1 MSSSSSKIRII
12 IAGGGIAGLALAN
25 MLEKFDIK
33 YVLLE
38 THKDIAPSVGASIG
52 LLPNGL
58 RILDQLGCY
67 EPLRAL
73 AGDSLVTGHIRQAD
87 GKSISVIKDMTTL
100 LEKRH
105 GYQLL
110 FVDRQWLLQ
119 ILYDNLQNKKRV
131 LLNKR
136 IVRIDHVDG
145 GVDVITKDGEKFSGT
160 LVVGADGINS
170 VVRSEMWRIGNKLQ
184 PGYFPLGEEDR
195 VPCYYKCSS
204 GIAQNVPNW
213 EPRSYNIVL
222 GKKMSQ
228 LVVSGPGNRVYWF
241 LFVRLPEAKYGK
253 DIPKYS
259 KEDEVQ
265 FVKEHMNL
273 PITEKVTFGQV
284 FSKRLSSTL
293 TPINEIAYKKW
304 FFKKI
309 ITFGDAA
316 HKPNPIG
323 CQGANAAIESAA
335 EFVNALME
343 KRDSRSSGL
352 KNLSDSD
359 IEEIFTQTQESRNEQ
374 ARQMIAFARRLQW
387 LTAYENPV
395 ASAFVFNISVPL
407 SSDETNLGRIIASQ
421 LDPVTLKGLP
431 IPRRS
436 RALPAAIDLPARPV
450 KKAKSRLVRV
460 AYMGGMGALLWVG
473 SKALRVPPLKATS
486 GWGAVRAVNRVWFAH
501 PGVDRLVNALVT
513 IFSHPILGQDQA
525 PRLQAVY
532 FLSQLMSPILIYTI
546 EGYRAG
552 NRKTALSLPSVFL
565 AGMQM
570 LTIGRAAPVH
580 ALLTTFQNYDLPT
593 GRYVRPEV
601 VKVLIPGLTLAYAVP
616 TILLMAP
623 TTNTTAWQN
632 IAAFWQITP
641 PLFSLVTSVFS
652 TGLRLWKRRGLTEK
666 ERERRDERARYEAY
680 STRDVPE
687 LQTVYT
693 YAFATQAT
701 VHVATLAYSYFNPGL
716 ALSRVFLG
724 LPNPLQANWNIPDT
738 ASRVAVFFK
747 YDMVLAFSA
756 IVASNLYTV
765 WDMRRLGYIRTRD
778 ALKACAGVI
787 LGQVAVGTGATWAGL
802 WYWREGVLASLGRY

>member
-1 MSSSSSKIRII
+1 MSSSSSRTRII

-67 EPLRAL
+67 DALRAL
-73 AGDSLVTGHIRQAD
+73 VGDPLVTGHIRQAD
-87 GKSISVIKDMTTL
+87 GKSIFVVEDMTTL

-110 FVDRQWLLQ
+110 FFDRQWLLQ

-136 IVRIDHVDG
+136 IVRVDHVDG
-145 GVDVITKDGEKFSGT
+145 GVEVITKDGEKFSGT

-184 PGYFPLGEEDR
+184 PGYFPPGEEDR
-195 VPCYYKCSS
+195 IPCYYKCSS

-222 GKKMSQ
+222 GKRMSQ

-241 LFVRLPEAKYGK
+241 LFVRLPEPKYGK

-265 FVKEHMNL
+265 FVKDHMNL
-273 PITEKVTFGQV
+273 PITEKVTFGHI
-284 FSKRLSSTL
+284 FAKRLSSTL
-293 TPINEIAYKKW
+293 TPINEVAYKKW
-304 FFKKI
+304 YFKKI
-309 ITFGDAA
+309 ITFGDSA

-323 CQGANAAIESAA
+323 CQGGNAAIESAA
-335 EFVNALME
+335 EFINALIE
-343 KRDSRSSGL
+343 KRDSRPSGL

-359 IEEIFTQTQESRNEQ
+359 IEEIFAQTQDARNEQ
-374 ARQMIAFARRLQW
+374 AQQMISFARHLQW

-395 ASAFVFNISVPL
+395 ASAFVFKVAVPL

-421 LDPVTLKGLP
+421 LDPVTLRGLP
-431 IPRRS
+431 VPRRT

-450 KKAKSRLVRV
+450 RRSKSKLVRV
-460 AYMGGMGALLWVG
+460 AFTGGMGLLLWL
-473 SKALRVPPLKATS
+473 SYKALRLPPLRVG
-486 GWGAVRAVNRVWFAH
+486 GWGGLRAVNRIWFGK
-501 PGVDRLVNALVT
+501 PVIDGYLNKLVT
-513 IFSHPILGQDQA
+513 VFSYPILGQDQA
-525 PRLQAVY
+525 PKLQAIY
-532 FLSQLMSPILIYTI
+532 FLSQLVSPILIYTI

-552 NRKTALSLPSVFL
+552 NRKTSLSLPSIFL
-565 AGMQM
+565 TGMQT
-570 LTIGRAAPVH
+570 LTIGRAAPAH
-580 ALLTTFQNYDLPT
+580 AILSTFQNHDLPT
-593 GRYVRPEV
+593 SRFVRPEV
-601 VKVLIPGLTLAYAVP
+601 AKVLIPGITLAYAVP
-616 TILLMAP
+616 SILLLAP
-623 TTNTTAWQN
+623 TTDIQSWQN

-641 PLFSLVTSVFS
+641 PLFSVLTSVFS
-652 TGLRLWKRRGLTEK
+652 NGLRLWKRRNMSEK
-666 ERERRDERARYEAY
+666 EREKRDERARYEAY
-680 STRDVPE
+680 STKDVPD

-701 VHVATLAYSYFNPGL
+701 AHIATLAYSYFNPGL
-716 ALSRVFLG
+716 SISRTFFG
-724 LPNPLQANWNIPDT
+724 LPNPLSSNWNIPDT
-738 ASRVAVFFK
+738 ASKVAVFFK

-756 IVASNLYTV
+756 IVASNLYSV
-765 WDMRRLGYIRTRD
+765 WDLRRLGYIKTRD
-778 ALKACAGVI
+778 ALKAGAGVM
-787 LGQVAVGTGATWAGL
+787 LGQLTVGTGATWAGL
-802 WYWREGVLASLGRY
+802 WYWREGVLAGLRRY